1 MVNNLGFPK
10 FESFYILWNIAL
22 PIQVNAGFLFYVPLQ
37 NLRQFRTDCSVD
49 NQRVTKSYENTV
61 AFFVFVIFVPLSAYT
76 GLFLQMNLH
85 IQIKAVSL
93 RRKINP
99 LAPNNNI
106 VKRIKS

>member
-1 MVNNLGFPK
+1 MQVFRFTYSLKTRDNFARIAVMIISELQK
-10 FESFYILWNIAL
+10 AMKMLSRFYL
-22 PIQVNAGFLFYVPLQ
+22 
-37 NLRQFRTDCSVD
+37 C
-49 NQRVTKSYENTV
+49 
-61 AFFVFVIFVPLSAYT
+61 VIFVPLSAYT

-85 IQIKAVSL
+85 IQKKAVSL

>member
-10 FESFYILWNIAL
+10 FESFYILGNIAL
-22 PIQVNAGFLFYVPLQ
+22 PIQVNAGFSFYVPLQ
-37 NLRQFRTDCSVD
+37 NLRQFRTDCGGD
-49 NQRVTKSYENTV
+49 NQRVTKSHENTV
-61 AFFVFVIFVPLSAYT
+61 AFFVFVIFVPLSGYT

-85 IQIKAVSL
+85 IQKKAISL

>member
-10 FESFYILWNIAL
+10 FESFYILGNIAL

-37 NLRQFRTDCSVD
+37 NLRHLDAPRAYD
-49 NQRVTKSYENTV
+49 NQRLTKSYENTV
-61 AFFVFVIFVPLSAYT
+61 AFFVFVIFVPLPAYT
-76 GLFLQMNLH
+76 GLFLQINLH
-85 IQIKAVSL
+85 ISEKAVSL

>member
-10 FESFYILWNIAL
+10 FESFYILGNIAL

-76 GLFLQMNLH
+76 GLFLQM
-85 IQIKAVSL
+85 ICIY
-93 RRKINP
+93 RKKQY
-99 LAPNNNI
+99 LCAA
-106 VKRIKS
+106 K